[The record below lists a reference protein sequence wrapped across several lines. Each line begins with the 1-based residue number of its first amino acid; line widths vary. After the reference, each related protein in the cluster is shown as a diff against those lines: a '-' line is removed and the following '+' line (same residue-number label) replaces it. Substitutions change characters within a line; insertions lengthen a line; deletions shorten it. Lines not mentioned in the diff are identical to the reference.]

1 MAYDMR
7 EPSEFKVWLQINLI
21 HKAMPYKTDQRQSH
35 RSVKTKWSA
44 NKVETTGETTLDHR
58 LSCTENG
65 KSYW

>member
-1 MAYDMR
+1 MAIASQKRKRKKGRIRM
-7 EPSEFKVWLQINLI
+7 
-21 HKAMPYKTDQRQSH
+21 AMPYKTDRRQSH